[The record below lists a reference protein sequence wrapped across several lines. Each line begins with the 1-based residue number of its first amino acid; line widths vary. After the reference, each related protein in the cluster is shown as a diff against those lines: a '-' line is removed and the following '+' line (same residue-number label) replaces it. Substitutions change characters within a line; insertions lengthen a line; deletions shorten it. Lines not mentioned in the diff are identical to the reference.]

1 MELILASRNKK
12 KIKEMEDI
20 LATHFPGIR
29 ILSLDD
35 VGYVGDIEENGETYE
50 ENALTKARTAV
61 EAGGNRYAAIAD
73 DSGLSV
79 DALNGAPGV
88 YSARYA
94 GGHGD
99 DAANNALLLKNLA
112 HIPASERTARFVCCI
127 ALVYPDGREMTV
139 RGETEG
145 VIING
150 FKDADGITINLDSPK
165 AWDFIVGHEVTH
177 ALEGTAEYTALA
189 DAVKAV
195 REEAEFVV
203 GRHENGKRRKEE
215 VGIHSLRLGGVVG
228 EHEVI
233 ITTGNETISLK
244 HEAHSRAVF
253 ADGGEYRGFYMHSAG
268 NIRVTA
274 KNTGDAPAELTIIT
288 NSIRVLEKLRGK
300 GIRCY
305 LLGFCCC
312 CFV

>member
-1 MELILASRNKK
+1 MELILASRNQK
-12 KIKEMEDI
+12 KIREVEAI
-20 LATHFPGIR
+20 LANHFPDIR

-61 EAGGNRYAAIAD
+61 EAGNHQYPAIAD

-127 ALVYPDGREMTV
+127 ALVYPDGREITV

-145 VIING
+145 LIIDEARGEGG
-150 FKDADGITINLDSPK
+150 FGYDPYFYYAPFGKTFSELS
-165 AWDFIVGHEVTH
+165 
-177 ALEGTAEYTALA
+177 AEEKNA
-189 DAVKAV
+189 
-195 REEAEFVV
+195 
-203 GRHENGKRRKEE
+203 
-215 VGIHSLRLGGVVG
+215 
-228 EHEVI
+228 
-233 ITTGNETISLK
+233 IS
-244 HEAHSRAVF
+244 H
-253 ADGGEYRGFYMHSAG
+253 
-268 NIRVTA
+268 
-274 KNTGDAPAELTIIT
+274 
-288 NSIRVLEKLRGK
+288 RGK
-300 GIRCY
+300 AIAK
-305 LLGFCCC
+305 LAEQLKNN
-312 CFV
+312 